1 MAANAGHS
9 LSCCQEFVYP
19 GAAGTSRAQLVRE
32 FVESPSVWMTN
43 RKGREELGKGNVYF
57 LPFGCVSHPVEN
69 KINSF
74 IKGARR
80 GR

>member
-1 MAANAGHS
+1 MES
-9 LSCCQEFVYP
+9 LPVCV
-19 GAAGTSRAQLVRE
+19 
-32 FVESPSVWMTN
+32 TN

-57 LPFGCVSHPVEN
+57 LPFECASHPVGS

-74 IKGARR
+74 IKGTRR